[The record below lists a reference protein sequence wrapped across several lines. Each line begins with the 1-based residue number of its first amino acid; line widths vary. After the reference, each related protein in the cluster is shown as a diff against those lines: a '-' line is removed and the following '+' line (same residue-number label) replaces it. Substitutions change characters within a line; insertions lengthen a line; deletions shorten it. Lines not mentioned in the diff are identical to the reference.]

1 MSTEPFESLPDVLD
15 VTLLAEA
22 LHLSKAGA
30 YNLLNGPD
38 FPTLHIG
45 GRKLVMAKSIA
56 QLRQELADNEKK
68 IAQEQHKLQR
78 LDNRIR
84 YCEDGERAARTHR
97 LITRGA
103 AVESVVPELRDL
115 SETEFYTLA
124 EHIFSLPDVK
134 SAVFFA
140 VTEHQKRVQ
149 RGG

>member
-1 MSTEPFESLPDVLD
+1 MKKPITELKQEKAQNEM
-15 VTLLAEA
+15 LL
-22 LHLSKAGA
+22 
-30 YNLLNGPD
+30 
-38 FPTLHIG
+38 
-45 GRKLVMAKSIA
+45 
-56 QLRQELADNEKK
+56 
-68 IAQEQHKLQR
+68 AQEQHKLQR

-124 EHIFSLPDVK
+124 EHVFSLPNVK
-134 SAVFFA
+134 SAVLFA
-140 VTEHQKRVQ
+140 VTEYQKRVQ

>member
-1 MSTEPFESLPDVLD
+1 
-15 VTLLAEA
+15 
-22 LHLSKAGA
+22 
-30 YNLLNGPD
+30 
-38 FPTLHIG
+38 
-45 GRKLVMAKSIA
+45 MAKSIA

-103 AVESVVPELRDL
+103 AVESVAPELQDL

-124 EHIFSLPDVK
+124 EHVFSLPNVK
-134 SAVFFA
+134 SAVLFA